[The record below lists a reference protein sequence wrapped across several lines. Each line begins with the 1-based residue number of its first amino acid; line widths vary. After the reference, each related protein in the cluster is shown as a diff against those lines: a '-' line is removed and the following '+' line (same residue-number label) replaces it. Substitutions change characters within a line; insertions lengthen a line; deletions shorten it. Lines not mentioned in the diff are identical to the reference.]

1 MKKIIITILIMLM
14 LLIASETTVYERQMG
29 VVVNQISHK
38 NYILNPGLHIVLP
51 LIETDSIIDLNPHN
65 VVVTTNVA
73 LANKSNIE
81 ISVTGQWQVVDA
93 LKYYLATS
101 KSNNFDQLIAN
112 NIMQVINNRANTTNL
127 FTLNQ
132 LNNLLLAPVSLTQLG
147 VVITSI
153 TINQINLAALS
164 SNARGASDN
173 NVQSQPDTALIESAY
188 YTAQEIKTQT
198 GIEQAKMMEQIQNKD
213 DKFFNYFRKLQVY
226 KDSAK
231 SKQEMPSLDQLY
243 K

>member
-1 MKKIIITILIMLM
+1 MKRIIIAILIMLM
-14 LLIASETTVYERQMG
+14 LLIASETTVYDRQEA

-38 NYILNPGLHIVLP
+38 SYVLTPGLHIVVP
-51 LIETDSIIDLNPHN
+51 LLETITIIDLNPHN
-65 VVVTTNVA
+65 AIITTDVTLT
-73 LANKSNIE
+73 NKSAAE
-81 ISVTGQWQVVDA
+81 ISVTAQWQVTDA
-93 LKYYLATS
+93 LKYYVATS
-101 KSNNFDQLIAN
+101 QTNNFNQLIAN
-112 NIMQVINNRANTTNL
+112 NIMQVVNNRVNTTNL

-132 LNNLLLAPVSLTQLG
+132 LNNLLLNPVALPKLG
-147 VVITSI
+147 VVITNI
-153 TINQINLAALS
+153 TINQISLATADNNES
-164 SNARGASDN
+164 SNAIASNISNKD
-173 NVQSQPDTALIESAY
+173 VYSIESAY
-188 YTAQEIKTQT
+188 YKAQEIKTQT